1 MCGSAVRFE
10 KCSFIDGAVSANCS
24 LLVIAM
30 ALSNLAFVM
39 LDAAGSSFDGLRT
52 SLLCEFDIFITA
64 LFLGPLGRAAILS
77 SSLSIPTN
85 QYVFEHCFSDKQ
97 ENIAVTR

>member
-1 MCGSAVRFE
+1 VLVYRW
-10 KCSFIDGAVSANCS
+10 CS
-24 LLVIAM
+24 
-30 ALSNLAFVM
+30 
-39 LDAAGSSFDGLRT
+39 GSSFDGLRT

-97 ENIAVTR
+97 ENIAVTRDLEDQCFSRVRRLRLTAASFTGAIRVRTVVR